1 MHLEHQSLK
10 SILSVYTLNT
20 FLGIRADPNMQVFWV
35 SISDSGSLSDTFLMF
50 FDVFIII
57 IIIII
62 IYFWTVERNF
72 WILEADSF
80 LLKWNVF
87 NSNKFFLV

>member
-1 MHLEHQSLK
+1 
-10 SILSVYTLNT
+10 
-20 FLGIRADPNMQVFWV
+20 MQVFWV
-35 SISDSGSLSDTFLMF
+35 SVSDSGSLSDTFLMF
-50 FDVFIII
+50 FDVFII

-80 LLKWNVF
+80 LLKWSVF
-87 NSNKFFLV
+87 KSNKFFLVKLTLSKLN

>member
-1 MHLEHQSLK
+1 
-10 SILSVYTLNT
+10 
-20 FLGIRADPNMQVFWV
+20 MQVFWV
-35 SISDSGSLSDTFLMF
+35 SVSYSGSLSDTFLMF

-62 IYFWTVERNF
+62 IIYFWTVERNC

-80 LLKWNVF
+80 LEM
-87 NSNKFFLV
+87 FLIRINFS

>member
-1 MHLEHQSLK
+1 
-10 SILSVYTLNT
+10 
-20 FLGIRADPNMQVFWV
+20 MQVFWV
-35 SISDSGSLSDTFLMF
+35 SVSDSGSLSDTFLMF
-50 FDVFIII
+50 FGVFII

-87 NSNKFFLV
+87 NSNKFFLI